1 MSVRT
6 DQSEPDRIILKAAVE
21 APTAGL
27 GSRDKRA
34 LWAAVAIWVL
44 PMLVV
49 AFMVIAQPM
58 KRTVTPVYHDAVTH
72 WWEGT
77 KLYGRSTAFKYLP
90 HFAPLFTPFH
100 ALPRPWGDVLW
111 RLGAAALLATGLWR
125 ALRLQFGS
133 EAPRVFLWASVLTV
147 PLSLAALRNGQ
158 ANALFSAL
166 TLHATACL
174 PRQQWWTAT
183 VLAVLAVAV
192 KPIGVVLVLLAPF
205 VYPAL
210 RWRLALAV
218 FVLAVFPF
226 VLRSPEYVLE
236 QHGEFLENLRVSV
249 AVTGHQ
255 FADIHGIL
263 RTFGTELPSSTS
275 TVVRVLTGAA
285 TLALWWLGS
294 RRLREPAQAMWLH
307 ALTASYLM
315 LFNPMNEENAYVIL
329 APALAFWAMCL
340 LTKVTTR
347 PLGWAV
353 VFMALSMG
361 LLPNVLRPLSGNSF
375 ALFWH
380 PVMTLLFVSL
390 LAQYHW
396 RQGSRAAPTG
406 PMYLT

>member
-1 MSVRT
+1 MPVKI
-6 DQSEPDRIILKAAVE
+6 DQSEPDRIIPKAAVE
-21 APTAGL
+21 VPTAGL
-27 GSRDKRA
+27 GSRDKHT

-44 PMLVV
+44 PMLVIAV
-49 AFMVIAQPM
+49 MVIAQPNT
-58 KRTVTPVYHDAVTH
+58 RTVTHIYHEAVKH
-72 WWEGT
+72 WWAGT
-77 KLYGRSTAFKYLP
+77 RLYGRLTAFHYLP

-125 ALRLQFGS
+125 AVRLQFGS
-133 EAPRVFLWASVLTV
+133 EAPRVFLWASVLAV
-147 PLSLAALRNGQ
+147 PLSLPALRNGQ

-166 TLHATACL
+166 TLHAVACL

-210 RWRLALAV
+210 RWRLALAAL
-218 FVLAVFPF
+218 VLAVFPF
-226 VLRSPEYVLE
+226 VLRSPEYVLA
-236 QHGEFLENLRVSV
+236 QHGEFLENLRACV
-249 AVTGHQ
+249 AVTGHH
-255 FADIHGIL
+255 FADMNGIL
-263 RTFGTELPSSTS
+263 RTFGTELPSRPSI
-275 TVVRVLTGAA
+275 VVRVLAGAA

-294 RRLREPAQAMWLH
+294 RRLREPAQAMWLY

-315 LFNPMNEENAYVIL
+315 LFNPMNEENSYVIL

-340 LTKVTTR
+340 LATVTAR

-361 LLPNVLRPLSGNSF
+361 LLPNVLRPLFGNYF

-380 PVMTLLFVSL
+380 PVMTLLFISL
-390 LAQYHW
+390 LARYPW
-396 RQGSRAAPTG
+396 RQGSSAAPTG
-406 PMYLT
+406 RCI